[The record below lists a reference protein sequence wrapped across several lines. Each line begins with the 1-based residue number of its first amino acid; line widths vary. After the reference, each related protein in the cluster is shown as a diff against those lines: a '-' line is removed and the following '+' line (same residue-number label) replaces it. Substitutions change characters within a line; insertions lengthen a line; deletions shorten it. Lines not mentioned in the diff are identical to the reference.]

1 MQVTTFC
8 HLLSSCVVLIEAS
21 TKAVVGGFHW
31 LIHSDP
37 KDVYVAG
44 TGRSKAKAANLLFV
58 SQGFEVFFDAFY
70 ERVFHSLVK
79 YSRASLQSPFHIIMF
94 GI

>member
-1 MQVTTFC
+1 MQDTTFC
-8 HLLSSCVVLIEAS
+8 HLLSSCVGLMEAS
-21 TKAVVGGFHW
+21 TKAVIGGFHW

-44 TGRSKAKAANLLFV
+44 TGKSKGKAANLLSV
-58 SQGFEVFFDAFY
+58 SQGLEVFFDAFY
-70 ERVFHSLVK
+70 ERVFHLIVK